1 MVAAYLVG
9 ARGTARHAVMLGA
22 TVTVTHTIG
31 VFALGVVTLALSQY
45 LLPEDLY
52 PWMNLVAGLLVL
64 IVGAI
69 VVRARLRAGRGHRGH
84 DHHVHG
90 HDHDHGHGHSHDAGH
105 EPHDHQHAHAHAHGS
120 GGGHHHHAPESLK
133 PRALIAAGA
142 AAGLI
147 PCPSALVVLLGAI
160 SQHEIALGL
169 LLIVVFSLG
178 LAATLTALG
187 IAVVGARGLS
197 GRWRPNGR
205 TARVMAA
212 APAISAVLIVALGCL
227 LTARAVPGVV

>member
-64 IVGAI
+64 VVGAI
-69 VVRARLRAGRGHRGH
+69 VVRARLRARR
-84 DHHVHG
+84 DPDG
-90 HDHDHGHGHSHDAGH
+90 HDHDHDHDHSHDKGDQ
-105 EPHDHQHAHAHAHGS
+105 PHDHQHPHAHAHAS
-120 GGGHHHHAPESLK
+120 GGGHHHHAPESLR

>member
-64 IVGAI
+64 VVGAM
-69 VVRARLRAGRGHRGH
+69 VFRSRLRTRRDHH
-84 DHHVHG
+84 DHVDHDHVDHDHG
-90 HDHDHGHGHSHDAGH
+90 DHDHGHHAGH
-105 EPHDHQHAHAHAHGS
+105 EPHGHQHAHAHGF
-120 GGGHHHHAPESLK
+120 GGGQHHHHAPESLK

-187 IAVVGARGLS
+187 IAVVSARGLS
-197 GRWRPNGR
+197 GRWRPDGR
-205 TARVMAA
+205 GARVMAA
-212 APAISAVLIVALGCL
+212 APAVSAVLIVALGCL